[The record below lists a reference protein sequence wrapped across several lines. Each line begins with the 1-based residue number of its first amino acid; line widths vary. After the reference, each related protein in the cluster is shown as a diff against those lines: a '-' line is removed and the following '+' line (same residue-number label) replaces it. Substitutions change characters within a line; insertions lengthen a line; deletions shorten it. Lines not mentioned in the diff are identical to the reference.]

1 MLEAHRIDDLQD
13 YVDQKQ
19 EKQLHTWMGQ
29 YKESIG
35 QIEEAKRYYELGE
48 SSSNLVRLHLSQN

>member
-35 QIEEAKRYYELGE
+35 QIEEAKRYY
-48 SSSNLVRLHLSQN
+48 